1 MTLKVVLFDFNGII
15 INDESIH
22 FELINEVLLTENLRP
37 LEKEFRNL
45 CLGRS
50 DRACLIDVLSLR
62 GRVVSEAYLNKL
74 IALKAGLYQE
84 KIYKLDTLPIYSDFE
99 IFLLKIFEK
108 GLSIGLV
115 SGALRE
121 QIEFVLEKINLKQY
135 FETIVAGD
143 DINTSKPAPDGYLLA
158 IDKLRKQKPELEL
171 VTANCLAIED
181 TFAGIQAAKSAG
193 IQVVG
198 VANTYPLHMLQRQAS
213 WAVDSLIELEL
224 ERIEQVFLNL

>member
-1 MTLKVVLFDFNGII
+1 MTLKAVLFDFNGII

-22 FELINEVLLTENLRP
+22 FELINEVLLTENLLP

-62 GRVVSEAYLNKL
+62 GRVVSETYINKL
-74 IALKAGLYQE
+74 IALKADLYRN
-84 KIYKLDTLPIYSDFE
+84 KIYQLETLPIYSDF
-99 IFLLKIFEK
+99 IDFLLKISDR

-158 IDKLRKQKPELEL
+158 IDKLRQQKPELEL
-171 VTANCLAIED
+171 VAANCLVIED
-181 TFAGIQAAKSAG
+181 TFAGIQAAKNAG
-193 IQVVG
+193 VRVVG
-198 VANTYPLHMLQRQAS
+198 VANTYPLHMLQRQAN
-213 WAVDSLIELEL
+213 WTVDNLTELEID
-224 ERIEQVFLNL
+224 RIEEVFVS

>member
-1 MTLKVVLFDFNGII
+1 MALKAVLFDFNGII

-22 FELINEVLLTENLRP
+22 FELINEVLLTENLLP

-62 GRVVSEAYLNKL
+62 GRVVSEAYINKL

-84 KIYKLDTLPIYSDFE
+84 RIERLEPLPIYSDFTE
-99 IFLLKIFEK
+99 FLLKIADR

-158 IDKLRKQKPELEL
+158 IDKLCQQKPELEL
-171 VTANCLAIED
+171 VAANCLAIED
-181 TFAGIQAAKSAG
+181 TFAGIQSAKNAG
-193 IQVVG
+193 VRVVG
-198 VANTYPLHMLQRQAS
+198 VANTYPLHMLQRQAN
-213 WAVDSLIELEL
+213 WAVDSLTELEL
-224 ERIEQVFLNL
+224 DRIKELFIS